1 MFILCA
7 QFIPSAPRERVEFHT
22 LFTWIANR
30 DGAARSGPSAM
41 FHVNPKYRLF
51 DLTDYGES
59 TYPSFTRSS
68 IHAHKKPDLRIKERE
83 FVCDDESSSRAGADA
98 DASIQCH
105 GRRIT
110 QQPMPTRK
118 NPKSC
123 LSRCSGI
130 SPLRRRPPTTP
141 SPTIRSITSENDR
154 STRTPRAM

>member
-1 MFILCA
+1 MTSRLW
-7 QFIPSAPRERVEFHT
+7 QQN
-22 LFTWIANR
+22 FTFVFWIANR
-30 DGAARSGPSAM
+30 YGAALSWPSAM

-59 TYPSFTRSS
+59 TYPSLTRSS
-68 IHAHKKPDLRIKERE
+68 IHAHKKLDLRSKERE
-83 FVCDDESSSRAGADA
+83 FICDDESSSHAGTDA
-98 DASIQCH
+98 DTSTQCH

-123 LSRCSGI
+123 LRRCSGI

-154 STRTPRAM
+154 STRTPRPM